1 MKLKK
6 LELSG
11 FKSFVDKI
19 SIGFPPGISAIVGPN
34 GCGKSNVVD
43 ALRWVMGEQSVK
55 QLRGKSME
63 DIIFA
68 GADGRPALN
77 MAEVSLTLLNDNGT
91 IPEEFNDFTE
101 IQVTRRLFRSGES
114 AYLINRQ
121 PCRLKDVHNLFIG
134 SGMGAK
140 TYAVIQQGS
149 IGAITDAGPEERRL
163 FIEEAAGIT
172 RYKSRKNEAMRKVK
186 STQQNLLRVS
196 DIIAEVQRQMNGLK
210 RQAKKAERFRIMQD
224 KARTVDVVL
233 SLKHDDRY
241 QLQIDDT
248 ERLLDTLKDTDV
260 QHATKLKQLDAAVE
274 EIKLKRWQKDQEISE
289 QKSRRFDCQRRMD
302 RLENDTTHLRQD
314 KERLQTEIREL
325 HTAQNDIDEKN
336 QSIHLEIQ
344 EVEEENGRLHDEK
357 KAVLSAFEQERQ
369 HVEQVKAQLTRIQ
382 EGLETRKTDLMT
394 AVTEE
399 ARYRNI
405 IQTAAGNKES
415 LNRRLKRIDEEERL
429 SVRQIETTGK
439 QKDAAE
445 KTLRAIRSQI
455 EGLNQQIRGAGEH
468 LDSLSFALA
477 AQVKAVQTLGLERK
491 ECRSRHT
498 TLKRMEENY
507 EWYREGVRAIMTSA
521 GTDSEGMSSEAIFGL
536 IADVIDPAPSYE
548 IAAEAVLGEALQ
560 YVLVRDQATGAD
572 AIDFLQTRQ
581 AGRSGF
587 VPVGNL
593 RNLEETDRPGPDA
606 DRLLL
611 NHVSIRPGFETIARA
626 LLGHVVVSD
635 SLEEA
640 FRTWNANG
648 RKQTIVTKGGDL
660 ITHQGVIV
668 GGSPEKLSG
677 ILTKKLEI
685 RELEERIELL
695 GESLT
700 EAEEKQQ
707 RLEGDVREAE
717 HQLHGLTEE
726 KQRTVQNE
734 IEAQKSLIQATEEFK
749 QADRR
754 LEIVRLEQEQLLGE
768 ESDLDDQLAKY
779 DRVLKDIEQSVISA
793 QNSVSEYSERLHAA
807 TEEAE
812 ACDQKIVDHRLKMTT
827 IEASIENSDHTL
839 RRLKQFQEDGV
850 RRQEQVAREISLKQR
865 KTESAEQ
872 TITEHKQALSQLYS
886 EMERLETHIATNE
899 QRYQAIDT
907 QLQEN
912 DGIITDIRSQ
922 REELLQKIRMLEVEQ
937 SQRQAQKEGVGQRLL
952 ERYGR
957 PLDALRRE
965 FSRTEDLPSGEID
978 ELEESLEKLRKRL
991 DAVGDVNMGAIKE
1004 YEELTTRFEFLTSQ
1018 RDDLTKAIGDLQKV
1032 IRKINRISRERFT
1045 ETFDHINKKLSEV
1058 FPRLFDGG
1066 SARLVLT
1073 DPDDPLETGVE
1084 YMIHPPGKKLTRM
1097 SLLSGGEKAMAAI
1110 AFLFSIFLIKPASF
1124 CLMDEIDAPLDEA
1137 NVFRFNN
1144 LLQIIGENSQ
1154 IIMVTHNKRSMEFAD
1169 TLFGIT
1175 MEKKGVSKVVHVN
1188 LTGGQGPEESRQ
1200 APANA
1205 A

>member
-68 GADGRPALN
+68 GADGRPPLN

-91 IPEEFNDFTE
+91 IPEEFKDLTE

-121 PCRLKDVHNLFIG
+121 PCRLKDVHNLFMG

-172 RYKSRKNEAMRKVK
+172 RYKSRKNEALRKVK
-186 STQQNLLRVS
+186 STRQNLLRVS
-196 DIIAEVQRQMNGLK
+196 DIIIEVKRQMNGLK
-210 RQAKKAERFRIMQD
+210 RQARKAERFRKLQD
-224 KARTVDVVL
+224 QVRTLDVVL
-233 SLKHDDRY
+233 SLRRDDRY
-241 QLQIDDT
+241 KLQINETDQF
-248 ERLLDTLKDTDV
+248 LNSLKDTDI
-260 QHATKLKQLDAAVE
+260 QHASKLKKLDAAVE

-289 QKSRRFDCQRRMD
+289 HKSRRFECQRRMD
-302 RLENDTTHLRQD
+302 RLDNDMAHLRQD
-314 KERLQTEIREL
+314 KERLLSEIEELQSVRE
-325 HTAQNDIDEKN
+325 DIEEKN
-336 QSIHLEIQ
+336 RSIVQEIQ
-344 EVEEENGRLHDEK
+344 EVEAENNRLRNEK
-357 KAVLSAFEQERQ
+357 KAGLSAFEQERRNLG
-369 HVEQVKAQLTRIQ
+369 QVKERLSGIQ
-382 EGLETRKTDLMT
+382 EELETRKTDLMT
-394 AVTEE
+394 EVTEE

-429 SVRQIETTGK
+429 SVRQLESSRD
-439 QKDAAE
+439 QKAAAE
-445 KTLRAIRSQI
+445 EHLRTVQSQM
-455 EGLNQQIRGAGEH
+455 EALNQKIRDAGQQ
-468 LDSLSFALA
+468 LDSLTSALA
-477 AQVKAVQTLGLERK
+477 SQVKAVQTLELERK

-498 TLKRMEENY
+498 TLKRMEENF
-507 EWYREGVRAIMTSA
+507 EWYREGVRAIMKY
-521 GTDSEGMSSEAIFGL
+521 EGAASGEMSSENILGL
-536 IADVIDPAPSYE
+536 MADVIDPAPSYE
-548 IAAEAVLGEALQ
+548 IAADAVLGESLQ
-560 YVLVRDQATGAD
+560 YVLVRDQAAGAE
-572 AIDFLQTRQ
+572 AIDFLQSRA

-587 VPVGNL
+587 VPMGGV
-593 RNLEETDRPGPDA
+593 RKLEKQDHPHPDA

-611 NHVSIRPGFETIARA
+611 NHVTIAPGYEAIAQA
-626 LLGHVVVSD
+626 LLGHVLVSD
-635 SLEEA
+635 TLEEA
-640 FRTWNANG
+640 FQIWNANG
-648 RKQTIVTKGGDL
+648 RLQTIVTKGGNL

-677 ILTKKLEI
+677 ILTKKQEI
-685 RELEERIELL
+685 RDLEERIEAI
-695 GESLT
+695 GRSLT

-707 RLEGDVREAE
+707 RLEGDVRKAE
-717 HQLHGLTEE
+717 LQLHGLTEE
-726 KQRTVQNE
+726 KQQTVQNE
-734 IEAQKSLIQATEEFK
+734 IEGQKSLVQAAEEFK
-749 QADRR
+749 QAERR

-779 DRVLKDIEQSVISA
+779 DRVVKEIEERVKNA
-793 QNSVSEYSERLHAA
+793 QTAVSECSERLQTA
-807 TEEAE
+807 TDEAE
-812 ACDQKIVDHRLKMTT
+812 AFNQRVVDHRLKMTT
-827 IEASIENSDHTL
+827 IDASLENSDHTL
-839 RRLKQFQEDGV
+839 RRLRQFQDDGI
-850 RRQEQVAREISLKQR
+850 RRHEQLIHDIALKQR
-865 KTESAEQ
+865 KSEAAEQ
-872 TITEHKQALSQLYS
+872 TIADHKKTLSELYS
-886 EMERLETHIATNE
+886 DMGNLEETIELNE
-899 QRYQAIDT
+899 QDYQTIDT

-937 SQRQAQKEGVGQRLL
+937 SQRQVKKEGIAQRLL

-957 PLDALRRE
+957 SLTALRTEMSRRE
-965 FSRTEDLPSGEID
+965 NLPSGEIV
-978 ELEESLEKLRKRL
+978 ELEEQLEHLQKKLN
-991 DAVGDVNMGAIKE
+991 AIGDVNLGAIKE
-1004 YEELTTRFEFLTSQ
+1004 YEELSTRFEFLTSQ
-1018 RDDLTKAIGDLQKV
+1018 RDDLTKAIEDLQKV

-1045 ETFDHINKKLSEV
+1045 ETFEKINKKLAEV

-1188 LTGGQGPEESRQ
+1188 LTGGQSPNKERE